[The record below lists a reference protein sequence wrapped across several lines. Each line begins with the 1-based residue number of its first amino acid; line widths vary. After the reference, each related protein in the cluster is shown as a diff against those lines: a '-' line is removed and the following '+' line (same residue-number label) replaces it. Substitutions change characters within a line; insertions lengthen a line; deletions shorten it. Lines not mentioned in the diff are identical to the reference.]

1 MWLAKEA
8 DEKGKTRLTYTI
20 DFEPKLPFLFFGS
33 VFKNAIEKPIRD
45 GLKRLAERY
54 DI

>member
-1 MWLAKEA
+1 MEFF
-8 DEKGKTRLTYTI
+8 DEQGKTRLNYMI
-20 DFEPKLPFLFFGS
+20 DFEPKLPFLFFGPIL
-33 VFKNAIEKPIRD
+33 KNVIERSIRD